1 MASDHTVLVPAEL
14 GNLPKLRYLFAQENR
29 LSGRIPAVLGDI
41 PTLEWVRL
49 DLNRLEGPL
58 PPELA
63 NAAGLEEL
71 LLAGNRLTGPIPA
84 EFTRL
89 SALYAFTW
97 EVNDGLCAPADREFQ
112 DWLAGIGHAVGPTC
126 ED

>member
-1 MASDHTVLVPAEL
+1 
-14 GNLPKLRYLFAQENR
+14 
-29 LSGRIPAVLGDI
+29 LSGRIPASLGDI

-71 LLAGNRLTGPIPA
+71 LLAGNRLTGPIPG

-89 SALYAFTW
+89 SALNAFTW
-97 EVNDGLCAPADREFQ
+97 EINDGLCAPADSDFLE
-112 DWLAGIGHAVGPTC
+112 WLGRIGHAVGPIC
-126 ED
+126 GS